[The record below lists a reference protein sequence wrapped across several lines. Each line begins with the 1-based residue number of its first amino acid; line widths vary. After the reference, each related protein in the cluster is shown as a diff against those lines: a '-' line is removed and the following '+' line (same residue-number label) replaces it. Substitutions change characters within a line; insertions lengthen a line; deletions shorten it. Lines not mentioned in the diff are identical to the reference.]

1 MGIEIDNYDGAFE
14 VLDGL
19 FKGRVV
25 IKDLVSELED
35 TVFIH
40 GPETVD
46 NQVAKHL
53 NQSGFHVVGIIIC
66 TSDRTIMI
74 VKRK

>member
-1 MGIEIDNYDGAFE
+1 MGIEIENYDGAFE

-19 FKGRVV
+19 FKGHVV
-25 IKDLVSELED
+25 VKNLVDDSEE

-46 NQVAKHL
+46 NQIAKHL

>member
-25 IKDLVSELED
+25 LKDLVSELED

-53 NQSGFHVVGIIIC
+53 NQSGFHVVGIIRC
-66 TSDRTIMI
+66 TSERTIMI
-74 VKRK
+74 VNKR